1 MDESTTGVPAARPF
15 GGITIDR
22 RISAVPAIPGPRSGS
37 DSDSWPLGPSRPMDG
52 PGGRLPSEHE
62 LIERTLAFAG
72 SYVSDDGHLAIRRSA
87 GSFGH
92 SRHRFLGYCGSC
104 ARARL
109 IQPTGEPLPDVVAA
123 IRFITTHDH
132 DEVD

>member
-1 MDESTTGVPAARPF
+1 MEDAMTDVRLSTRE
-15 GGITIDR
+15 
-22 RISAVPAIPGPRSGS
+22 RSGGLVPP
-37 DSDSWPLGPSRPMDG
+37 DD
-52 PGGRLPSEHE
+52 E
-62 LIERTLAFAG
+62 LLEQTLAFAG

-92 SRHRFLGYCGSC
+92 SRHAFLGYCASC

-109 IQPTGEPLPDVVAA
+109 IRPTGEPLPDVVAA